1 MRGEKVGL
9 DCVVYVC
16 VVASGFCASRCSQG
30 QGAGA
35 GLATDGLGEED
46 TVLTPS
52 VHSLCIPVTV

>member
-30 QGAGA
+30 QGSGA
-35 GLATDGLGEED
+35 GLPTDGLGEED
-46 TVLTPS
+46 TV
-52 VHSLCIPVTV
+52 